1 MVMDIDNWKLSCDS
15 GLSSVAPTVLEL
27 MGIQPPASMTSSSLL
42 LQSFKRE
49 PWRHEPEN
57 LQGVA

>member
-1 MVMDIDNWKLSCDS
+1 
-15 GLSSVAPTVLEL
+15 
-27 MGIQPPASMTSSSLL
+27 MGIQLPASMTSSSLL

-49 PWRHEPEN
+49 PWKHEPEN